1 MTELSRSRNSHVPL
15 GRIVRETRVRY
26 SASDR
31 DSARRARSRALGR
44 SKLTQLSTADRAR
57 VLKAGLKSAPQRLLI
72 DGEFVDA
79 VSGQTFETINPA
91 TGEVLANVARGA
103 AADIDRAVAAARRA
117 FEAKTWRRM
126 SAMERTVLLMRLADL
141 IERDADELAV
151 LECLDNGKPAHL
163 TRLVEVEGSI
173 KTFRYFAGWPT
184 KFGGETLPV
193 SPRGGA
199 QILNYTT
206 REPVGVAGLIVPWNY
221 PLSMAA
227 WKVAPALAAGCTV
240 VLKPAEQT
248 PLTALRLGALALEAG
263 IPPGVVNVVSGYG
276 DAGAALVAHPSV
288 DKIAFTGSTEVGKE
302 IVRASAGN
310 LKKISLELGGKSP
323 HIVFPDADLELAA
336 QAVSSGIFF
345 NQGQTCTAGSRLY
358 AHSSCFDRLLSL
370 ITAAAQR
377 LKVGDG
383 LQADSDLGPLVS
395 QEQWDRV
402 SGYVGLGSKE
412 GARILTGGKRP
423 PGLNAGYFFEPTVFV
438 DSTAQMR
445 IVREEIFGP
454 VLTAMPWSDV
464 DDLVAQ
470 ANDSPYGLSA
480 GIWTNDLKQAHR
492 AAAALKA
499 GTVWVNCY
507 NLVDPATPF
516 GGFKQSGWGR
526 EHSRQAMELYSE
538 TKSIWVNLS

>member
-1 MTELSRSRNSHVPL
+1 L
-15 GRIVRETRVRY
+15 
-26 SASDR
+26 
-31 DSARRARSRALGR
+31 
-44 SKLTQLSTADRAR
+44 
-57 VLKAGLKSAPQRLLI
+57 
-72 DGEFVDA
+72 
-79 VSGQTFETINPA
+79 
-91 TGEVLANVARGA
+91 
-103 AADIDRAVAAARRA
+103 AVAAARRA
-117 FEAKTWRRM
+117 FEDRAWRTL
-126 SAMERTVLLMRLADL
+126 SAYDRSNLLLKLADL
-141 IERDADELAV
+141 IERHADDLAV

-227 WKVAPALAAGCTV
+227 WKVAPALAAGCAV

-248 PLTALRLGALALEAG
+248 PLTALRLGELALEAG
-263 IPPGVVNVVSGYG
+263 FPPGILNVVTGFG
-276 DAGAALVAHPSV
+276 DAGAALVAHPGV

-302 IVRASAGN
+302 IVRACAGN
-310 LKKISLELGGKSP
+310 LKKVSLELGGKSP
-323 HIVFPDADLELAA
+323 HIVFPDANLEAA
-336 QAVSSGIFF
+336 ATAVANGIFF

-358 AHSSCFDRLLSL
+358 AHASCFDRVVEAVTV
-370 ITAAAQR
+370 IAR
-377 LKVGDG
+377 KLKVGDG
-383 LQADSDLGPLVS
+383 LNPHIDLGPLVS

-402 SGYVGLGSKE
+402 NRYVSVGRDE
-412 GARILTGGKRP
+412 GAKLVTGGKRP
-423 PGLNAGYFFEPTVFV
+423 PGLERGYFFEPTVFA
-438 DSTAQMR
+438 DTNASMR

-454 VLTAMPWSDV
+454 VLTALAWTDTE
-464 DDLVAQ
+464 DLIAK
-470 ANDSPYGLSA
+470 ANDTVYGLSA
-480 GIWTNDLKQAHR
+480 GIWTNDIKQAHR

-499 GTVWVNCY
+499 GTVWINCY

-526 EHSRQAMELYSE
+526 EHGRQAMELYSE

>member
-1 MTELSRSRNSHVPL
+1 LK
-15 GRIVRETRVRY
+15 G
-26 SASDR
+26 
-31 DSARRARSRALGR
+31 AL
-44 SKLTQLSTADRAR
+44 AA
-57 VLKAGLKSAPQRLLI
+57 APQRLVI
-72 DGEFVDA
+72 GGKRTDSSSGE
-79 VSGQTFETINPA
+79 TFETVNPA
-91 TGEVLANVARGA
+91 TGEVHTRVARGN
-103 AADIDRAVAAARRA
+103 AADVDLAVAAARRA
-117 FEAKTWRRM
+117 FEDRAWRTL
-126 SAMERTVLLMRLADL
+126 SAYDRSNLLLKLADL
-141 IERDADELAV
+141 IERHADDLAV

-227 WKVAPALAAGCTV
+227 WKVAPALAAGCAV

-248 PLTALRLGALALEAG
+248 PLTALRLGELALEAG
-263 IPPGVVNVVSGYG
+263 FPPGILNVVTGFG
-276 DAGAALVAHPSV
+276 DAGAALVAHPGV

-302 IVRASAGN
+302 IVRACAGN
-310 LKKISLELGGKSP
+310 LKKVSLELGGKSP
-323 HIVFPDADLELAA
+323 HIVFPDANLEAA
-336 QAVSSGIFF
+336 ATAVANGIFF

-358 AHSSCFDRLLSL
+358 AHASCFDRVVEAVTV
-370 ITAAAQR
+370 IAR
-377 LKVGDG
+377 KLKVGDG
-383 LQADSDLGPLVS
+383 LNPHIDLGPLVS

-402 SGYVGLGSKE
+402 NRYVSVGRDE
-412 GARILTGGKRP
+412 GAKLVTGGKRP
-423 PGLNAGYFFEPTVFV
+423 PGLERGYFFEPTVFA
-438 DSTAQMR
+438 DTNASMR

-454 VLTAMPWSDV
+454 VLTALAWTDTE
-464 DDLVAQ
+464 DLIAK
-470 ANDSPYGLSA
+470 ANDTVYGLSA
-480 GIWTNDLKQAHR
+480 GIWTNDIKQAHR

-499 GTVWVNCY
+499 GTVWINCY

-526 EHSRQAMELYSE
+526 EHGRQAMELYSE